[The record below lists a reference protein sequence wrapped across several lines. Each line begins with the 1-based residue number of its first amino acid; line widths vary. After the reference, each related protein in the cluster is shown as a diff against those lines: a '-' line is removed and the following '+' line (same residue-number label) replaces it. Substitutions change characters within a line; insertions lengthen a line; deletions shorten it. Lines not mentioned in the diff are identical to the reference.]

1 MPLWAGYDDELSH
14 KIADLNNVSSSGF
27 SGAIIG
33 GLFLQRFVSKAKQ
46 WVHLDLY
53 AWNSKDRSGRPSGGE
68 AQCVRMLFGYLKERF
83 AN

>member
-1 MPLWAGYDDELSH
+1 LKNGDQSELSS

-27 SGAIIG
+27 SGAIMG

-53 AWNSKDRSGRPSGGE
+53 GWNAKDRPGRPSGGE
-68 AQCVRMLFGYLKERF
+68 AQCVRMLFGYLRERF
-83 AN
+83 T